1 MERSNGRTAVT
12 PPVQANAL
20 AALERARQ
28 AQEAHERRIDVQLR
42 FWSVQEQ
49 LDAELAD
56 TVQAVRAERAG
67 LR

>member
-1 MERSNGRTAVT
+1 MI

-28 AQEAHERRIDVQLR
+28 AQERHERRVDVQLR

-56 TVQAVRAERAG
+56 TVQAVRAEREG
-67 LR
+67 LQGSQ

>member
-1 MERSNGRTAVT
+1 MT

-28 AQEAHERRIDVQLR
+28 AQEDHERRIDVQLR
-42 FWSVQEQ
+42 IWTAQEQ

-56 TVQAVRAERAG
+56 TVQAVRAERRG
-67 LR
+67 LA

>member
-1 MERSNGRTAVT
+1 MT
-12 PPVQANAL
+12 PPVHDNAL

-56 TVQAVRAERAG
+56 TVQAVRAERVG
-67 LR
+67 LQGSR

>member
-1 MERSNGRTAVT
+1 MT

-28 AQEAHERRIDVQLR
+28 AQERHDRRVDVQLR
-42 FWSVQEQ
+42 IWTAQEQ

-56 TVQAVRAERAG
+56 TVQAVRAERVG
-67 LR
+67 LQGSR